1 MAVILYVT
9 SSGGNNNN
17 SGSSTGAVK
26 ASGTGAATVV
36 GATVTLSVDTPDLST
51 VVVGDTIRLNARV
64 DGKNGSDIFEI
75 TAVDDGL
82 DTVDVTPA
90 PTSITSGVT
99 WAIGGQF
106 ATLQRA
112 TNVLTDGDLLYAKG
126 TYDESVDG
134 GGGVHDLGGLTTPIT
149 VEGYTTTPGDGGMVT
164 LDSNNTK
171 VNGWAT
177 PSTGSQCWHFK
188 NIRIT
193 RYTNQGFRNLGGVGP
208 FRYTK
213 CRTDNCGGTGFNP
226 GPLAILV
233 DCYSH
238 NNTGDGFATGESPQ
252 FVRCIAA
259 DNGAHGFNLG
269 GGGTLY
275 RCLALSNVDNG
286 IHQTDD
292 LTHARVVIIGCVIDG
307 DAKDTTTGIS
317 LFDDTN
323 PGNAFVVDT
332 VVYDCGTG
340 ISQVANHG
348 VFKASFNNL
357 VNANTTAYS
366 NFTTESGGV
375 TSAPAFVAEES
386 DYTPAAGSP
395 LIGAGL
401 SFADSPWFTS
411 TGHDPTIGLIP
422 PIAANVQGAE
432 TLGAFCD
439 GWGWD

>member
-9 SSGGNNNN
+9 SAGGDDDN
-17 SGSSTGAVK
+17 SGSSLGATK
-26 ASGTGAATVV
+26 ADGAAAVTD
-36 GATVTLSVDTPDLST
+36 GSATVDLSGDTPDLT
-51 VVVGDTIRLNARV
+51 EVVVGDTIRIDGRV

-75 TAVDDGL
+75 TAVDDNL
-82 DTVDVTPA
+82 DTVTVTPSPA
-90 PTSITSGVT
+90 AAAAQV
-99 WAIGGQF
+99 WVIGGEF

-112 TNVLTDGDLLYAKG
+112 TNTMQDGDLLYAKG
-126 TYDESVDG
+126 TFNETVDG
-134 GGGVHDLGGLTTPIT
+134 SGGVHDNGAVDNPIT

-171 VNGWAT
+171 ANGWVT
-177 PSTGSQCWHFK
+177 PSSGWHFK

-193 RYTNQGFRNLGGVGP
+193 RYTNQGFRNIAGAGP

-213 CRTDNCGGTGFNP
+213 CRTDNCTANGFVTGH
-226 GPLAILV
+226 LAILV

-238 NNTGDGFATGESPQ
+238 NNGGDGFATGESAQ
-252 FVRCIAA
+252 FLRCISA
-259 DNGAHGFNLG
+259 DNTGHGFNLG

-275 RCLALSNVDNG
+275 RCLSLSNAANG

-292 LTHARVVIIGCVIDG
+292 LTHARVVVIGCVIDG
-307 DAKDTTTGIS
+307 DGDDTTVGIS

-323 PGNAFVVDT
+323 PGNACIIDSVI
-332 VVYDCGTG
+332 YDCATG
-340 ISQVANHG
+340 ISQVADHG
-348 VFKASFNNL
+348 VFKLSFNNL

-366 NFTTESGGV
+366 NFETEAGEV

-395 LIGAGL
+395 LIGAGV

-411 TGHDPTIGLIP
+411 TGHDPSIGLIP
-422 PIAANVQGAE
+422 PTASNEPGLPAE
-432 TLGAFCD
+432 SFCD